1 MFTCFFYKRILL
13 SRSWHPGLQELK
25 VKREGNKSLL
35 QNGRKLITKCL
46 RAKTCNTYSS
56 QTNASTS
63 LMNDD
68 NIRGN
73 SLDEPNDCFAP
84 INGVTGETEVD

>member
-1 MFTCFFYKRILL
+1 
-13 SRSWHPGLQELK
+13 
-25 VKREGNKSLL
+25 LL
-35 QNGRKLITKCL
+35 QNGRKLITKGL
-46 RAKTCNTYSS
+46 RAK
-56 QTNASTS
+56 NAIHI
-63 LMNDD
+63 LHKPMRPQMMNDD

>member
-1 MFTCFFYKRILL
+1 M
-13 SRSWHPGLQELK
+13 E
-25 VKREGNKSLL
+25 ENLL
-35 QNGRKLITKCL
+35 QSVCVQKHAIHILHKPMRP
-46 RAKTCNTYSS
+46 
-56 QTNASTS
+56 QM
-63 LMNDD
+63 MNDD